1 MEVCMNANELGD
13 YKPISSGKIIRAKQL
28 AEMLGIGRSTLY
40 DWQNQGSPRF
50 DPTFPKRIRLG
61 KGSVGWLLDEINL
74 WIAARAKDR
83 MAS

>member
-1 MEVCMNANELGD
+1 MRKNVEGD
-13 YKPISSGKIIRAKQL
+13 FKPVPPGKIIRAKHL
-28 AEMLGIGRSTLY
+28 SEMLGIGRSTLY

-61 KGSVGWLLDEINL
+61 KGSVGWLLDEISL

-83 MAS
+83 MVS